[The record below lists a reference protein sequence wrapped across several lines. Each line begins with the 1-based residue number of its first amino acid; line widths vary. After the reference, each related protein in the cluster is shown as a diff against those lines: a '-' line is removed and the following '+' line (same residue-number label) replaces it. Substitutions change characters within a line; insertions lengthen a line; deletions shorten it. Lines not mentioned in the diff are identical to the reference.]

1 MSFMSNLCD
10 DQVDKIVS
18 CEFHEAKG
26 LNKALLKFQI
36 YVEKQLVWNHRVLLN
51 LTLIT

>member
-18 CEFHEAKG
+18 YELHVAKG
-26 LNKALLKFQI
+26 LNKALPKFEI
-36 YVEKQLVWNHRVLLN
+36 YVEKQLVWNHRV
-51 LTLIT
+51 IVI